1 MADKPYR
8 VTSDNTGLGF
18 WFRFRWRLAYIASS
32 IYGSA
37 DRQASLDPKRE
48 LRKERAAR
56 LIAAYRDQGQEPSD
70 ALLRAVREG

>member
-1 MADKPYR
+1 MAEKPYR
-8 VTSDNTGLGF
+8 VTGDSTGLGF

-48 LRKERAAR
+48 LRRERAAR
-56 LIAAYRDQGQEPSD
+56 LIAGYRSQGQEPSE
-70 ALLRAVREG
+70 ALLRATREG

>member
-1 MADKPYR
+1 MAEKPYR
-8 VTSDNTGLGF
+8 VTDDNTGLGF
-18 WFRFRWRLAYIASS
+18 WYRFRWRLAYIASS

-56 LIAAYRDQGQEPSD
+56 LIAAYQEQGREPSQV
-70 ALLRAVREG
+70 LLRAAREG

>member
-56 LIAAYRDQGQEPSD
+56 LIAAYRDQGQ
-70 ALLRAVREG
+70 